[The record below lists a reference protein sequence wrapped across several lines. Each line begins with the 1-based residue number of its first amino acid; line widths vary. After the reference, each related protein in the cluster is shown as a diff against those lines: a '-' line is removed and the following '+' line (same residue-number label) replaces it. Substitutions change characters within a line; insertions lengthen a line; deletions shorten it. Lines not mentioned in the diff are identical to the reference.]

1 MRVPAPDTAPAND
14 SVAGVAGRLLEPVL
28 AAGEQ
33 PEKVEKL
40 P

>member
-1 MRVPAPDTAPAND
+1 MSQNALADGSA
-14 SVAGVAGRLLEPVL
+14 AGAAGRLLGPAR

-33 PEKVEKL
+33 PEKVEML